1 MAWTSFLAQKR
12 QLLPKTL
19 GSTFREAESLHSSNA
34 CQWYCTLPHTSS
46 DHQED
51 QFFLF
56 LRIERSPICSQP
68 PTKSYP
74 LISTS
79 NKDQVPLAASNI
91 QQARTL
97 SSRTV
102 QNMLKE
108 QCTIDRKIFLKKKQT
123 GGMSTRTVN
132 QDNFAVLACCFTS
145 WRKAKKVC
153 EVYLWY
159 TSGVTHLLQWGVAEW
174 FGPELVRVTCMCL
187 PQSSRAGTLTA
198 PTSSVPC

>member
-1 MAWTSFLAQKR
+1 MILYPPSYFLRPSRGSILLVLTDRALADLFPASNKILPTDQHAQQRSGTTRSQQYTAGKNIVK
-12 QLLPKTL
+12 QN
-19 GSTFREAESLHSSNA
+19 STKHAKGTMHYR
-34 CQWYCTLPHTSS
+34 
-46 DHQED
+46 QED
-51 QFFLF
+51 FFF
-56 LRIERSPICSQP
+56 
-68 PTKSYP
+68 K
-74 LISTS
+74 
-79 NKDQVPLAASNI
+79 
-91 QQARTL
+91 
-97 SSRTV
+97 
-102 QNMLKE
+102 
-108 QCTIDRKIFLKKKQT
+108 KKKQT